1 MVLAVGGWGVMLVGS
16 RAACLEETSMSDHDV
31 LQDNC
36 QPRPRVWHL
45 FLGLLLI
52 VVLAVALA
60 SYFTPALAIDWTSLV
75 TMCGF

>member
-1 MVLAVGGWGVMLVGS
+1 
-16 RAACLEETSMSDHDV
+16 MSDHDV
-31 LQDNC
+31 LHDNH

-60 SYFTPALAIDWTSLV
+60 SYFTPVIAIDWTSLV